1 MEERIFRYLQERNQ
15 NRREIIMDFLSSGG
29 AKDVAEYREAVGV
42 IKGLLQANQDLE
54 ELFERM
60 KEFENE

>member
-1 MEERIFRYLQERNQ
+1 MEERVFRYLQERNQ
-15 NRREIIMDFLSSGG
+15 KRRETILDFLGSGG

>member
-1 MEERIFRYLQERNQ
+1 
-15 NRREIIMDFLSSGG
+15 MDFMSSGG

-54 ELFERM
+54 ELFDRM
-60 KEFENE
+60 KEFDNE

>member
-1 MEERIFRYLQERNQ
+1 MDEKLFRYLQERNY
-15 NRREIIMDFLSSGG
+15 NRREVIIDFLSSGG

-54 ELFERM
+54 ELFDRM

>member
-1 MEERIFRYLQERNQ
+1 MDERVYRYLQERSQ
-15 NRREIIMDFLSSGG
+15 NRREVIMDFLSSGG

-54 ELFERM
+54 ELFDRM

>member
-1 MEERIFRYLQERNQ
+1 MDERLYKYLKERNQ
-15 NRREIIMDFLSSGG
+15 NRRESVMDFLSNGG

-60 KEFENE
+60 KEHDD

>member
-1 MEERIFRYLQERNQ
+1 MDEQVFRYLQERNQ
-15 NRREIIMDFLSSGG
+15 KRREVILDFLGSGG

-54 ELFERM
+54 ELFDRM